1 MGLFR
6 GDFYSP
12 MLSPATKVFS
22 RLWFRRNQV
31 PQMAGSLTTGVQVI
45 FPENSND
52 VTPVISGTPR
62 VLYLLHGL
70 SGSCVEWTRFLTEGL
85 IGPVEEVLG
94 AAELDQPGTVQVPC
108 LPPQNFQKGVF
119 CYEL

>member
-6 GDFYSP
+6 GDFYSD
-12 MLSPATKVFS
+12 
-22 RLWFRRNQV
+22 
-31 PQMAGSLTTGVQVI
+31 SLKMTTGVQVI

-70 SGSCVEWTRFLTEGL
+70 SGSCVEWTRFSKIEYYAKMLSSENTALTVGSFSNSML
-85 IGPVEEVLG
+85 SKIVSLVNSI
-94 AAELDQPGTVQVPC
+94 T
-108 LPPQNFQKGVF
+108 LPEWLMM
-119 CYEL
+119 CMAS